1 MENDLNKIVLMDED
15 GIETEF
21 NVVTKLEIEDEE
33 FFILS
38 PEGEDDVNIAMKVVL
53 DDEGNEV
60 LVSVEDD
67 MELEMIEE
75 AYATIF
81 LDEE

>member
-1 MENDLNKIVLMDED
+1 MENDLSKIVLMDEE
-15 GIETEF
+15 GVETEF
-21 NVVTKLEIEDEE
+21 NVVTKLEIEEEE

-38 PEGEDDVNIAMKVVL
+38 PEGEEDVNIAMKVVI

-60 LVSVEDD
+60 LVNVEDD

>member
-1 MENDLNKIVLMDED
+1 MENDLNKIVLMDEE

-21 NVVTKLEIEDEE
+21 NVVTKLEIEEEE

-38 PEGEDDVNIAMKVVL
+38 PEGEEDVNIAMKVVL

>member
-15 GIETEF
+15 GVETEF
-21 NVVTKLEIEDEE
+21 NVVTKLEIEEEE

>member
-33 FFILS
+33 YFVLS

>member
-1 MENDLNKIVLMDED
+1 MENDLNKIVLMDEE
-15 GIETEF
+15 GVETEF
-21 NVVTKLEIEDEE
+21 NVVTKLEIEEEE

>member
-15 GIETEF
+15 GVETEF
-21 NVVTKLEIEDEE
+21 NVVTKLEIEEEE

-75 AYATIF
+75 SYATIF